1 MLLTLTAHCLRSR
14 LVLKGKPRGGEGLA
28 LNDLPRFTRDELGL
42 FGLNL
47 STSLLAGADL
57 ARLDSLRDA
66 ADKASCPCLVLTEAD
81 AQAFGVMDEEAGDA
95 VVDRVVRVVRAA
107 HRLGCNSVG
116 LTLRGED
123 NEDTF
128 DHTVERLRNV
138 LQIAERLEVNLLLA
152 SGPGLTDEPE
162 RLTELIKR
170 VGGFRI
176 GTFPDFQTASKAAD
190 PLLHLRRLAPYASAI
205 TASSVKFVPGKKAD
219 AFAHEGYDLL
229 EYVKTIL
236 SVGYQGTLS
245 IDFRGDTDPVEGVLR
260 TRSVL
265 ESVLGTEA
273 DEE

>member
-1 MLLTLTAHCLRSR
+1 MLLTLTAYCLRSR
-14 LVLKGKPRGGEGLA
+14 LVLKGKPRGGEGLT

-42 FGLNL
+42 FGLNM
-47 STSLLAGADL
+47 STALLVGADL
-57 ARLDSLRDA
+57 ARLDALRDA
-66 ADKASCPCLVLTEAD
+66 ADKASCPCLVLTEAEP
-81 AQAFGVMDEEAGDA
+81 QAFGVFEEDVGDA
-95 VVDRVVRVVRAA
+95 IVDRVVRVVRAA

-116 LTLRGED
+116 LTISGED

-128 DHTVERLRNV
+128 DHAVERLRNV

-152 SGPGLTDEPE
+152 SAPGLTGEPE
-162 RLTELIKR
+162 RLTDLIKR

-176 GTFPDFQTASKAAD
+176 GTFPDFQTASRAAD

-205 TASSVKFVPGKKAD
+205 TASAVKFSEGKKAESYVHD
-219 AFAHEGYDLL
+219 GFDIA

-245 IDFRGDTDPVEGVLR
+245 IDYRGEGDPAQGILR
-260 TRSVL
+260 ARSVL
-265 ESVLGTEA
+265 ESLLGTEA